1 MRKLILAVALF
12 VASSTAAPSAAR
24 ADIGIG
30 IFLFEP
36 TGLDIKLGLGP
47 RTGLDIV
54 LGISDIRGDE
64 SYGHVTYLVTPFV
77 ARGSGVLVPFR
88 IGIGAAVFGVAEND
102 VGVALRVPFELGFR
116 FRSVD
121 LEIYFEITPR
131 LVFVGDNGDPNRD
144 NAFFDLDAGFG
155 LRFYF

>member
-12 VASSTAAPSAAR
+12 LASSTAAPSAAR

-30 IFLFEP
+30 IFLFQP
-36 TGLDIKLGLGP
+36 TGLDLKIGLGP

-54 LGISDIRGDE
+54 LGISDIRGDQ
-64 SYGHVTYLVTPFV
+64 SYGHLTYLVTPFV
-77 ARGSGVLVPFR
+77 ARSSGTLIPLR
-88 IGIGAAVFGVAEND
+88 IGIGAALFGVAESD
-102 VGVALRVPFELGFR
+102 VGAALRVPFELGFR

-121 LEIYFEITPR
+121 LEIYFELTPR
-131 LVFVGDNGDPNRD
+131 IVFVGDNQRRD
-144 NAFFDLDAGFG
+144 NDNVFFDLDGGFG